1 MSFQPKRQL
10 LNPKFDGYKLSPV
23 SEADAVASFQLPG
36 SGISQS
42 TVSPQSHL
50 LFPEV
55 QSRIRHNHLA
65 IAQDKKSVCYIDKDG
80 QVVLVTLDEVCSYQQ
95 VLSGPC
101 SATTFDAAA
110 LVSNSNMSW
119 SPTGHSNPKL
129 SPDLRYSAP
138 NPNLPSRIV
147 DCGISVR
154 SLAGSRCLDRVRWNW
169 AYISP
174 PYYFRS
180 IELESVNRHGGNY
193 GG

>member
-65 IAQDKKSVCYIDKDG
+65 IAQDEKSVCYIDKDG
-80 QVVLVTLDEVCSYQQ
+80 QVILVTLDEVCSYQQ
-95 VLSGPC
+95 VISGPR
-101 SATTFDAAA
+101 SATTLNAAA
-110 LVSNSNMSW
+110 HN
-119 SPTGHSNPKL
+119 KL
-129 SPDLRYSAP
+129 
-138 NPNLPSRIV
+138 
-147 DCGISVR
+147 
-154 SLAGSRCLDRVRWNW
+154 
-169 AYISP
+169 
-174 PYYFRS
+174 
-180 IELESVNRHGGNY
+180 
-193 GG
+193 